1 VRFAPF
7 VEAGPRAQVL
17 AQRVEPFLDLGP
29 NGPMTVAAVALI
41 VNGWSLAAAY
51 ALLPHV
57 LGTAVGSLRLRL
69 DFLAGRQGRGVPLGG
84 NRLFGLLGGEGRE
97 DRLALGV
104 LGLRSD
110 FEQHHPRRLM
120 ARGVSAD
127 GGNMGQRLAM
137 LAAACAVAVVSAGAA
152 AGSGTQIPNW
162 AKPQIATVVSHK
174 LMGAKSVKKFRPN
187 AVLTRQTLA
196 DLAAGLKEQLG
207 SPVPTGSG
215 GSGGTTTTT
224 PTTGTTTTGTTTTTT
239 TVSDPTAPA
248 TMAQLDRSLVQAIGL
263 GKAAKQF
270 AQGARDAGLTVP
282 GRFGFEVVA
291 RLLGL
296 RLNHPAA
303 QDFLELRPQDPATRA
318 EAAYSAAQILGL
330 GLLDDSWQIAEVK
343 SLAATFALPTL
354 NDWQLQILGV
364 AFSKIGMPYVWGGT
378 SDNTEVDF
386 GVTAPGGYDC
396 SGFVWRV
403 FKLQAYADEGTLA
416 STIEGRTTY
425 AMSVE
430 IPKSKRIPFNKLQP
444 ADVVFFGTKGAKSNG
459 PQVFHT
465 GIYVGNGWFIQSS
478 DEGVA
483 LAQLSG
489 WYKKKF
495 AWGRRPL
502 HEAGLE

>member
-1 VRFAPF
+1 
-7 VEAGPRAQVL
+7 
-17 AQRVEPFLDLGP
+17 
-29 NGPMTVAAVALI
+29 
-41 VNGWSLAAAY
+41 
-51 ALLPHV
+51 
-57 LGTAVGSLRLRL
+57 
-69 DFLAGRQGRGVPLGG
+69 
-84 NRLFGLLGGEGRE
+84 
-97 DRLALGV
+97 
-104 LGLRSD
+104 
-110 FEQHHPRRLM
+110 
-120 ARGVSAD
+120 
-127 GGNMGQRLAM
+127 M
-137 LAAACAVAVVSAGAA
+137 LAAACAVAVISTAAA
-152 AGSGTQIPNW
+152 AGSAGKVPNW
-162 AKPQIATVVSHK
+162 AAPQIATVVSHK
-174 LMGAKSVKKFRPN
+174 LMEAKSVRKFRPN
-187 AVLTRQTLA
+187 AALTRQALS
-196 DLAAGLKEQLG
+196 DLAAGLKQELG
-207 SPVPTGSG
+207 SPVP
-215 GSGGTTTTT
+215 
-224 PTTGTTTTGTTTTTT
+224 PVDPGTTTTTT
-239 TVSDPTAPA
+239 TTTSTTTGSTTTTTTPATTVANPTSPE
-248 TMAQLDRSLVQAIGL
+248 TMAQLDRGLVQAIGL

-270 AQGARDAGLTVP
+270 AEGARAAGLTVP

-318 EAAYSAAQILGL
+318 EAAYSAAQILDL

-354 NDWQLQILGV
+354 NAWQRQILSV

-378 SDNTEVDF
+378 NDNTEVDF
-386 GVTAPGGYDC
+386 RVTARGGYDC

-403 FKLQAYADEGTLA
+403 FKLQSYADEGALA

-430 IPKSKRIPFNKLQP
+430 VPKSKRISIKKLQP
-444 ADVVFFGTKGAKSNG
+444 ADVIFFGTKGPHSSG

-465 GIYVGNGWFIQSS
+465 AIYVGSGWFIQSS

-489 WYKKKF
+489 WYKKRF